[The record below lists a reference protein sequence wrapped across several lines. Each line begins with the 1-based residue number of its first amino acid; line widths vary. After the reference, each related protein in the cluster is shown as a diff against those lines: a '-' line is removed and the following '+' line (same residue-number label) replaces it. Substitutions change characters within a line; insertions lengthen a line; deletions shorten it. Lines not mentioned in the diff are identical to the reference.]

1 MVGLEPTLP
10 YRQALQEMVDADGL
24 LLFQGPTCNRQI
36 PAKVYEYIR
45 AGAPIVS
52 ICDPGGD
59 TAKLL
64 ARVPGCLAA
73 NFGDVQQIAEAIM
86 TFRGGPRSAL
96 AENVDRSLAKRYER
110 KALTG
115 ELASLLD
122 ELN

>member
-1 MVGLEPTLP
+1 
-10 YRQALQEMVDADGL
+10 MVDADGL

-36 PAKVYEYIR
+36 PAKTYEYIR
-45 AGAPIVS
+45 AGAPILS

-73 NFGDVQQIAEAIM
+73 AFGNVQQIAEAIM
-86 TFRGGPRSAL
+86 SFLGGPRL
-96 AENVDRSLAKRYER
+96 VVAENVDRSLANRYER
-110 KALTG
+110 KTLTG

-122 ELN
+122 GLN

>member
-1 MVGLEPTLP
+1 MVGLEPALP

-36 PAKVYEYIR
+36 PAKAYEYIR

-52 ICDPGGD
+52 ICDPAGD

-64 ARVPGCLAA
+64 APVPGCLAA
-73 NFGDVQQIAEAIM
+73 AFGNVQQIAEAIM
-86 TFRGGPRSAL
+86 TFLGAPRSAV
-96 AENVDRSLAKRYER
+96 AEHVDRGVANRYER
-110 KALTG
+110 KTLTG

-122 ELN
+122 GLN